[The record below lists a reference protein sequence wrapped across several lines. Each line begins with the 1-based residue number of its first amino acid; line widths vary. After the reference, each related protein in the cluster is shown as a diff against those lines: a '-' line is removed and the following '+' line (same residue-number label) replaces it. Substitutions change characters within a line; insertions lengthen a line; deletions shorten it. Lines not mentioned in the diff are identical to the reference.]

1 MSDTASFLDQLYKP
15 SLALLTDLYQLTM
28 AYGYWKSGA
37 RRREAVFHFSFRA
50 QPFGGGFT
58 VACGITRLAEYLR
71 RFRFEA
77 DDLDYLAT
85 LDGADGRPLFE
96 RAFLDDLGR
105 LRLSCEVSAV
115 PEGTVVFPHE
125 PLVRVRGPILECQ
138 ILETALVNVVN
149 FESLIATKAARL
161 AIATRGEPILEFGLR
176 RAQGFDGALSASW
189 AAYVGG
195 CAATSNVLAGKLFGI
210 PVRGTHAHSWVMSFE
225 SEPAAFEAFARAL
238 PNNCVLLVDT
248 YDTLDGVRNAIEAGR
263 LLRELGHDLLGI
275 RLDSG
280 DLAYLSLEAR
290 KLLDEAGFERSTIFA
305 SNDLDEQTIQSLKE
319 QGAAIAV
326 WGVGTRLVTGHGAG
340 ALGGVYK
347 LGAVR
352 DEGREWRHVVKLSE
366 QAAKVTTPGIQ
377 QIRRYRHGGEFA
389 ADMVYDELLGASTE
403 GWMIDPVDPVRRR
416 RISPAEEWQ
425 DLLVPLF
432 RDGQVLVE
440 TPSIHAVREHVH
452 DQLEHLHAGIKRFV
466 YPHRY
471 PAGLDHKLYDLK
483 SELVLK
489 ARG

>member
-1 MSDTASFLDQLYKP
+1 MSSTASFLDQLYKP

-37 RRREAVFHFSFRA
+37 RRREAVFRLSFRA

-58 VACGITRLAEYLR
+58 VACGITRLVEYLR

-85 LDGADGRPLFE
+85 LNGADGRPLFE
-96 RAFLDDLGR
+96 RAFLDELGR

-195 CAATSNVLAGKLFGI
+195 CSATSNVLAGKLFDI

-377 QIRRYRHGGEFA
+377 QVRRFRHGGEFV
-389 ADMVYDELLGASTE
+389 ADMVYDELLWASTE

-425 DLLVPLF
+425 DLLVPVF
-432 RDGQVLVE
+432 RDGQVLIE
-440 TPSIHAVREHVH
+440 TPSIHDVRARVH

-471 PAGLDHKLYDLK
+471 PAGLDHALYDLK
-483 SELVLK
+483 TELVLK